1 MKIRAVIPGFLPV
14 EEIKRRVGA
23 LLPGVDVVDEPLAP
37 GLYPPSEIDVLI
49 LTTFHDLPA
58 DAIQQM
64 TALKFI
70 QVASTGYNRVA
81 LDACRSRG
89 IMLSNIPVA
98 NSKTVAEHVVLMI
111 LALLRNLTT
120 MDADL
125 RRGEWPMLTDSHD
138 LAGRTVGILGLG
150 RIGKELAARLLP
162 FEVAVVYYDVVRASP
177 EDEGR
182 LGVTYLPLE
191 ELLSQSDI
199 VSLHLPLTEATLA
212 LLNAERLKLMKD
224 GAMLINTARAELV
237 DLEALRKEVK
247 NGRLYAGL
255 DVFPTE
261 PPDFSDELFA
271 TPGTL
276 FTPHLAGVTMEAQAR
291 FLQETVKNV
300 LRYVQGKEPLYRVD
314 NGPSVGKQ
322 G

>member
-14 EEIKRRVGA
+14 DEIKRRVGA

-37 GLYPPSEIDVLI
+37 GLYPPGEIEVLI

-58 DAIQQM
+58 DAIREM
-64 TALKFI
+64 TSLKFV

-81 LDACRSRG
+81 LEECRSRG
-89 IMLSNIPVA
+89 IMLANIPVA
-98 NSKTVAEHVVLMI
+98 NSKTVAEHVIMMI
-111 LALLRNLTT
+111 LALLRNLTS
-120 MDADL
+120 MDGEL
-125 RRGEWPMLTDSHD
+125 RHGEWPMLTDSHD

-150 RIGKELAARLLP
+150 RIGKELASRLLP

-177 EDEGR
+177 ADEAR

-191 ELLSQSDI
+191 ELLPQADI
-199 VSLHLPLTEATLA
+199 VSLHLPLTEATRA
-212 LLNAERLKLMKD
+212 LLNTERLKTMKD
-224 GAMLINTARAELV
+224 GAMLINTARSELV
-237 DLEALRKEVK
+237 DLEALRREVK
-247 NGRLYAGL
+247 NGRLFAGL

-261 PPDFSDELFA
+261 PPDFADELFA

-314 NGPSVGKQ
+314 GNPPTGS
-322 G
+322 